1 MGVGFYL
8 VFSLKCT
15 VFENH
20 PKIAFE
26 FWHFPPI
33 FGPIIIDLSGTTV
46 WQQASGFQK
55 LAKMDHFGY
64 FWWTFVYLK
73 CKHSSLRS
81 QCWMRLFLWFSNTVK
96 LFSFCW
102 CVIVWFS
109 MGFAKVK
116 ALLFLTSTSF
126 ESASLLSN
134 LTPAPTFHFYSI
146 SSEHL
151 PLLSKHSKML
161 WFWFKEC

>member
-1 MGVGFYL
+1 MPK
-8 VFSLKCT
+8 LKPS
-15 VFENH
+15 NH
-20 PKIAFE
+20 PKCLILMFQ
-26 FWHFPPI
+26 FWHFS
-33 FGPIIIDLSGTTV
+33 PIIVLLKFTCLVTLFDRKIQV
-46 WQQASGFQK
+46 YQK
-55 LAKMDHFGY
+55 IGEIARLWHFIL
-64 FWWTFVYLK
+64 TFVLSK
-73 CKHSSLRS
+73 CKRSSLHS